1 MPKIKTLGLIGVVAG
16 VASIL
21 TYTSIRAQSPRLR
34 TLTEQELVDM
44 MMGGS
49 IQASRSSNTASS
61 VTRVKEALAQGKKIQ
76 MVSLRDVPDDWVT
89 VSPGGVGGGGG
100 WAYVR
105 DRTADQNV
113 PRVQNGNVLAAQAL
127 SKYTGKKI
135 NAVLRSEADGATI
148 EAILLAADL
157 GVPVVD
163 GCMVG
168 RARPEIEQQLP
179 TVLGIPA
186 YPAAYVSRWGDTV
199 ILDKAVDDYRVEDI
213 ARALAVGSGGG
224 VSGVDTMIS
233 GKDAKRSL
241 VPGALT
247 QAILLGRTAREAV
260 AEHQDPIR
268 AILKVMRGYKMF
280 HGIVAEDDT
289 KGERGFTWSVVT
301 LEGVHEDQGHTYK
314 IWNKNENIVAWYD
327 GKVDATAPDT
337 LMDLDPKTGD
347 AHNGP
352 TLGAFQVG
360 AEVVMVGWPADPRWR
375 QAKGIEV
382 FGPRHFGFDFDY
394 VPIEQLQRARHIAPV
409 TSN

>member
-1 MPKIKTLGLIGVVAG
+1 MDRAKTVGLYGTVIGSIMALTFASTHAQQPKI
-16 VASIL
+16 
-21 TYTSIRAQSPRLR
+21 R

-49 IQASRSSNTASS
+49 IQASRSSNTPSS
-61 VTRVKEALAQGKKIQ
+61 VTRVKDVLAQGKKVQ
-76 MVSLRDVPDDWVT
+76 MIALQDVPDDWFA

-105 DRTADQNV
+105 DRAADQNL
-113 PRVQNGNVLAAQAL
+113 PRVPNGNALAAEAL

-135 NAVLRSEADGATI
+135 NAVMRSEADGATI

-179 TVLGIPA
+179 SLLGIPI

-199 ILDKAVDDYRVEDI
+199 ILDKAADDYRVEDI

-224 VSGVDTMIS
+224 VSGVDTMMS
-233 GKDAKRSL
+233 GKDVKRSL

-247 QAILLGRTAREAV
+247 QAIELGRTAREAV
-260 AEHQDPIR
+260 AQHKDPI
-268 AILKVMRGYKMF
+268 APILKIMHGYKMF
-280 HGIVAEDDT
+280 HGVVAEDDT

-301 LEGVHEDQGHTYK
+301 IEGTHEDQAHTYK
-314 IWNKNENIVAWYD
+314 VWNKNENIIGWYD
-327 GKVDATAPDT
+327 GKVDVMAPDT

-360 AEVVMVGWPADPRWR
+360 AEVVIVGWASDPRWR
-375 QAKGIEV
+375 QPKGIEF

-394 VPIEQLQRARHIAPV
+394 VPIERLQEQRHNPRV
-409 TSN
+409 Q

>member
-1 MPKIKTLGLIGVVAG
+1 MPSKRSAAFRGSSALFGFVLVCLPTQAQQSKI
-16 VASIL
+16 
-21 TYTSIRAQSPRLR
+21 R
-34 TLTEQELVDM
+34 TLNEQELVDM

-49 IQASRSSNTASS
+49 IQASRSSNTPSS
-61 VTRVKEALAQGKKIQ
+61 VNRVKQALAEGKKFRMIA
-76 MVSLRDVPDDWVT
+76 LEDVPDDWTV
-89 VSPGGVGGGGG
+89 VSPGGVGGGGA
-100 WAYVR
+100 WQYVR
-105 DRTADQNV
+105 IRTTEQNL
-113 PRVQNGNVLAAQAL
+113 PRVPNGNVLAAETL

-135 NAVLRSEADGATI
+135 DAVIRSEADGATI
-148 EAILLAADL
+148 EAMLLAADL

-168 RARPEIEQQLP
+168 RARPEIQQQLP

-186 YPAAYVSRWGDTV
+186 SPAAYVSRWGDTI
-199 ILDKAVDDYRVEDI
+199 ILAHAVDDYRVEDI
-213 ARALAVGSGGG
+213 ARALAVGSAGI

-233 GKDAKRSL
+233 GRDVKRSL

-247 QAILLGRTAREAV
+247 QAILLGRSAREAV
-260 AEHQDPIR
+260 EQHRDPIE
-268 AILKVMRGYKMF
+268 AILKIMHGYRLF
-280 HGIVAEDDT
+280 HGVVAEDDT
-289 KGERGFTWSVVT
+289 KGDRGFTWSVAT
-301 LEGVHEDQGHTYK
+301 LEGVNEDQGHTYK

-360 AEVVMVGWPADPRWR
+360 AEIEMVGWAADPRWR
-375 QAKGIEV
+375 QPKGIEV

-394 VPIEQLQRARHIAPV
+394 VPIEELQKARKNPAV
-409 TSN
+409 N

>member
-1 MPKIKTLGLIGVVAG
+1 
-16 VASIL
+16 
-21 TYTSIRAQSPRLR
+21 
-34 TLTEQELVDM
+34 M

-49 IQASRSSNTASS
+49 IQASRSSNTAQS
-61 VTRVKEALAQGKKIQ
+61 VTRLKAAIAQGKKVQ
-76 MVSLRDVPDDWVT
+76 MIALEDVPDDWIT
-89 VSPGGVGGGGG
+89 VSPGGVGGGGA
-100 WAYVR
+100 WPYVR
-105 DRTADQNV
+105 LRTTEQNL
-113 PRVQNGNVLAAQAL
+113 PRVQDGNVLAAQAL
-127 SKYTGKKI
+127 SKFTGKPI

-148 EAILLAADL
+148 EAVLLAADL

-168 RARPEIEQQLP
+168 RARPEIQQQLP

-186 YPAAYVSRWGDTV
+186 SPAAYVSRWGDTI
-199 ILDKAVDDYRVEDI
+199 ILAHAVDDYRVEDI
-213 ARALAVGSGGG
+213 ARALAVGSAGS

-233 GKDAKRSL
+233 GRDVKRSL

-260 AEHQDPIR
+260 EQNKDPIH
-268 AILKVMRGYKMF
+268 AILKIMHGYKMF
-280 HGIVAEDDT
+280 HGVVTEDDT

-301 LEGVHEDQGHTYK
+301 LEGVGEDSGHAYK

-352 TLGAFQVG
+352 TLGAFQLG
-360 AEVVMVGWPADPRWR
+360 AEVVMVGWQADPRWR
-375 QAKGIEV
+375 LAKGIEV

-394 VPIEQLQRARHIAPV
+394 VPIEQLQKARNNPV
-409 TSN
+409 VQ